1 MSGAEIDVR
10 RDLSRPQLGDFF
22 RSLLREPL
30 SVGALAPS
38 SRSLANLMVTGMRP
52 GSRVVELGAG
62 TGAVT
67 RAILDAGVHAND
79 LILIEQNEEFADLLI
94 GRFPGATV
102 VRANAVSLRRHI
114 GPDFGPAD
122 FVVSGLPLLLF
133 PTRTKV
139 RLLVQV
145 FKSLKDDGCL
155 YQFTYGGRCP
165 VRRSVLRR
173 LGLKAS
179 LMKFTLFNVPPA
191 FVYRIARA

>member
-1 MSGAEIDVR
+1 MSGAELDVK
-10 RDLSRPQLGDFF
+10 RDLSRPQRGGFF
-22 RSLLREPL
+22 RSLLREPF

-38 SRSLANLMVTGMRP
+38 SRSLANLMVTDIRP

-67 RAILDAGVHAND
+67 QAILDAGVHAND
-79 LILIEQNEEFADLLI
+79 LTLIEQNEEFAALLTQ
-94 GRFPGATV
+94 RFPGTTV

-114 GPDFGPAD
+114 APGFEPAD

-133 PTRTKV
+133 PARTKV
-139 RLLVQV
+139 RLLSQI

-165 VRRSVLRR
+165 ISRSVLRT

-179 LMKFTLFNVPPA
+179 LMKFTPFNVPPA